1 MFSKVVSLVLV
12 SALLHTSIA
21 AQSQQ
26 QSPTQSVSKIQQVL
40 RKAKQ
45 KDKAVQV
52 ILNTKID
59 NQRKFSGKVSDISD
73 KGFVITDEK
82 TGQTEQLGYADVREV
97 HQKGWSTGATIGVIV
112 IAGVAIA
119 AVLLAYRLTHLGD

>member
-1 MFSKVVSLVLV
+1 M
-12 SALLHTSIA
+12 
-21 AQSQQ
+21 
-26 QSPTQSVSKIQQVL
+26 
-40 RKAKQ
+40 
-45 KDKAVQV
+45 
-52 ILNTKID
+52 
-59 NQRKFSGKVSDISD
+59 SDISD